1 MLIITALMIA
11 IILMGIIVSVHE
23 SQMLFLKTRS
33 LVVREVVGA
42 ITADFQRALAV
53 TLAVATRGYYNYSR
67 FRDLCAKFGGF
78 GYTAIEKH
86 NFTVARL
93 MALTYL
99 QYWRET
105 IVKAYANY
113 GVQVDFEIE
122 RLNIS
127 ELIGRRRY
135 VYNLSAGYWYY
146 PSSASVAYA
155 RLKLNLTSA
164 GFYGWES
171 PVFAG
176 IYLTVQPE
184 PVSVTDDNMTIR
196 INVRIDSGDPYPYL
210 LTKGW
215 IEVYYPEER
224 NDQWTGAWKKGD
236 IKDVT
241 YEGYGNYSV
250 TVSPAV
256 RILTDPLS
264 GQQYV
269 PLLVVVSDHRGI
281 LVEALTYNKIVFKI
295 RKNTPDTLN
304 YHPENLNK
312 CKSRNRVDSINRP
325 SETPYE
331 IYTIDF
337 SSDLRLFW
345 LDMELSKDPTLAI
358 PPLPFMPIKQLRV
371 NISYDGTIDTLRER
385 PLQVENWTKIFWY
398 DREVWV
404 PYGMPDPTIDIRP
417 YIQLGNKYF
426 ATRFVFQVPFPRLDI
441 SEQWVVFWWND
452 SLDAVPRVWPTNIN
466 YTYDPYND
474 IKDIIVN
481 SSPGIRIELIDTE
494 HTTMR
499 DYVNYNGVAAIGLR
513 SLSDEAF
520 GPWNIH
526 SFGDVYCGGH
536 HYLGR
541 FRPYGKWVVLANYT
555 GRYSWLRAPI
565 RIFAVLNTS
574 LVASVYDCD
583 RYYGNP
589 RGGYYSTLSILS
601 VVNGTSYIPLIVH
614 IYWQHSRSDYSYW
627 LYSMMGAGKPQKFA
641 YITGWKSS
649 YYNYLENTVR
659 VRSYSSVC
667 NKCYERGSCYS
678 CYHVGYIAPG
688 LWYAHWNSTVGR
700 GVVVNENFV
709 SLLKWSK
716 NHNFNPAFYVTRC
729 GGPTGIQNSLE
740 VKFADDDVTIYP
752 DEINSLLDYWIVLTM
767 FTPHNLNEG
776 WQDLYYQAPMF
787 WRGYAPEIVKP

>member
-67 FRDLCAKFGGF
+67 FKDLCGKFGGF

-86 NFTVARL
+86 NFTVARF

-105 IVKAYANY
+105 IVRAYANY

-176 IYLTVQPE
+176 IYLTVQPN
-184 PVSVTDDNMTIR
+184 PVSVTDDNVTIR
-196 INVRIDSGDPYPYL
+196 INVKIDAGDPYPYL

-215 IEVYYPEER
+215 IEVYYPEEH
-224 NDQWTGAWKKGD
+224 NGYWTGAWNKGE
-236 IKDVT
+236 IEDVT
-241 YEGYGNYSV
+241 YEGYGNYTV

-256 RILTDPLS
+256 RVLTDPLS

-281 LVEALTYNKIVFKI
+281 LVEALTYDKIVFKI
-295 RKNTPDTLN
+295 RKNTPDTLE
-304 YHPENLNK
+304 YYLEY
-312 CKSRNRVDSINRP
+312 SIGPYSLDRP
-325 SETPYE
+325 QNTPFE

-337 SSDLRLFW
+337 SSDLKLFW
-345 LDMELSKDPTLAI
+345 LDMELPKDPSLAI

-371 NISYDGTIDTLRER
+371 NISYDGTINTLRER
-385 PLQVENWTKIFWY
+385 PLQVENWTRVRWY
-398 DREVWV
+398 DRDLWI

-417 YIQLGNKYF
+417 YIQLGDKYF
-426 ATRFVFQVPFPRLDI
+426 ATRFVFQVPFPQLDI
-441 SEQWVVFWWND
+441 REQWVVFWWND
-452 SLDAVPRVWPTNIN
+452 SLDATPRVWRTNIN
-466 YTYDPYND
+466 YTYDPSHG

-494 HTTMR
+494 HTAMR

-526 SFGDVYCGGH
+526 SFGDVWCGGYH
-536 HYLGR
+536 WLGR
-541 FRPYGKWVVLANYT
+541 FRPYGKWTVLANYT
-555 GRYSWLRAPI
+555 GRYSWIQAPI

-574 LVASVYDCD
+574 LVASVYSCD
-583 RYYGNP
+583 PYYGNP
-589 RGGYYSTLSILS
+589 TSGYYSTLSILQ
-601 VVNGTSYIPLIVH
+601 VINGTNYVPLIVH
-614 IYWQHSRSDYSYW
+614 IHWQHSRSGYSYW
-627 LYSMMGAGKPQKFA
+627 LYSMMGAGYPEKFA
-641 YITGWKSS
+641 YMTGWD
-649 YYNYLENTVR
+649 YGGIREDTVR
-659 VRSYSSVC
+659 IRSYNNPSPVD
-667 NKCYERGSCYS
+667 RGSS
-678 CYHVGYIAPG
+678 RGCYHAGFNSPG
-688 LWYAHWNSTVGR
+688 LWAAHWNSTVGR
-700 GVVVNENFV
+700 GVVSNENFV
-709 SLLKWSK
+709 NLLEWS
-716 NHNFNPAFYVTRC
+716 NTNGYSPAFYVTRC
-729 GGPTGIQNSLE
+729 GGPTGLQNSLE
-740 VKFADDDVTIYP
+740 IKFADSNVNIDPYA
-752 DEINSLLDYWIVLTM
+752 INSLLDYWLVLTM
-767 FTPHNLNEG
+767 FSPHNLNDG
-776 WQDLYYQAPMF
+776 WQDLYYYAPMF
-787 WRGYAPEIVKP
+787 WQRYAPEIVKP